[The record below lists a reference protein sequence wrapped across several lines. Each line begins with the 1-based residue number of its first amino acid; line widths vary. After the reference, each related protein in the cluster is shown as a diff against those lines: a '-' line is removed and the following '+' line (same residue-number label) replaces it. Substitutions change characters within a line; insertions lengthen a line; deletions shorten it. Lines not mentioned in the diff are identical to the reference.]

1 MRCSV
6 GAAPPTSSGRNRAA
20 TVSRTAETRR
30 GTLSTTVVVRLAVD
44 GRGRASA
51 RSGVAAFDELL
62 ETMAAHGR
70 FDLDVEAS
78 GPPARDAHAVVVGAG
93 AALGEAFARAVG
105 SRDVVRGVGE
115 ATVPVAGALVRA
127 VCDLRGPGLLA
138 YGAAPPAWQL
148 VGDYDVSLT
157 PEFWQ
162 AFAGEAG
169 VTLHLDRLRG
179 EHGRPVTTAA
189 YAAAARALAA
199 AAERDPRIAA
209 SGGEGA
215 GG

>member
-1 MRCSV
+1 M
-6 GAAPPTSSGRNRAA
+6 
-20 TVSRTAETRR
+20 SRTAEVRR
-30 GTLSTTVVVRLAVD
+30 GTLATTVVVRLAVD

-70 FDLDVEAS
+70 FDLDVEAT
-78 GPPARDAHAVVVGAG
+78 GAGPARDAHAVVVGTG
-93 AALGEAFARAVG
+93 AALGEAFAKAVG
-105 SRDVVRGVGE
+105 PRDVVRGVGE

-138 YGAAPPAWQL
+138 FGAAPPAWQL

-162 AFAGEAG
+162 AFAGEAQ

-179 EHGRPVTTAA
+179 EHGRPITTAA

-199 AAERDPRIAA
+199 AAERDPRIADGTA
-209 SGGEGA
+209 R
-215 GG
+215 